1 MNRQQDNMKYDFDRI
16 NNRIGTG
23 SMKWDVHPEAIPLWV
38 ANMDFQTL
46 PDITEALRQRVDQ
59 GIFGYTQVPE
69 SYYEAIVNWFGRRHQ
84 WAIDRN
90 WILYTSGVIPA
101 TAAALKAFTLP
112 GEKVLIQTPV
122 YNCFFSSI
130 ANCGCAPI
138 ENELVREGDTYR
150 VDFDDF
156 ERKCADPKTTVFLL
170 CNPHN
175 PAGRVWKR
183 EELERMNDICLRHDV
198 KVISDEIHCELIM
211 PGHKFVP
218 FASVSDACADN
229 CVVLNSPTKN
239 FNIAGLQ
246 IANIICKNREW
257 LRRIDRAVN
266 INETCDVNPFGVIA
280 LQEAYN
286 KGDEWID
293 QLNVY
298 LYDNYMAL
306 KDFFRRELPQL
317 EVLRLEGTYLVWV
330 DITALEFT
338 SDEVEQML
346 LRDAKVWVNSGT
358 MYGSKAGQGYLRIN
372 IATPRATL
380 MEGLKRMGRLLSQ
393 YLADEEEFGCK
404 A

>member
-1 MNRQQDNMKYDFDRI
+1 MKYNFDSI
-16 NNRIGTG
+16 NNRVGTN
-23 SMKWDVHPEAIPLWV
+23 SVKWDIHPDVIPLWV
-38 ANMDFQTL
+38 ADMDFQVFPEL
-46 PDITEALRQRVDQ
+46 KEALSKRVDE
-59 GIFGYTQVPE
+59 GIFGYTLVPE
-69 SYYEAIVNWFGRRHQ
+69 SYYEAIINWFDRRHH
-84 WAIDRN
+84 WHIDRS

-101 TAAALKAFTLP
+101 MAAALKAFTLP

-130 ANCGCAPI
+130 ANCGCEPV
-138 ENELVREGDTYR
+138 ENELVREGNTYR
-150 VDFDDF
+150 IDFADF
-156 ERKCADPKTTVFLL
+156 ENKCADPKTTVFLL

-175 PAGRVWKR
+175 PAGRVWTK
-183 EELERMNDICLRHDV
+183 EELERMNEICMRHDV

-211 PGHKFVP
+211 PGYTFVP
-218 FASVSDACADN
+218 FASVSEACADN
-229 CVVLNSPTKN
+229 SVILNSPTKN

-246 IANIICKNREW
+246 IANIICKNRQW

-286 KGDEWID
+286 KGAEWID
-293 QLNVY
+293 ELNTY
-298 LYDNYMAL
+298 LYDNYKAL
-306 KDFFRRELPQL
+306 KGFFHEELPKL
-317 EVLRLEGTYLVWV
+317 EVLKLEGTYLVWV

-338 SDEVEQML
+338 SDEVADKL
-346 LRDAKVWVNSGT
+346 LKEAKVWVNSGT
-358 MYGSKAGQGYLRIN
+358 MYGRKAGQGYLRIN

-393 YLADEEEFGCK
+393 YLVEEGEFGCK

>member
-1 MNRQQDNMKYDFDRI
+1 MKYNFDSI
-16 NNRIGTG
+16 NNRVGTN
-23 SMKWDVHPEAIPLWV
+23 SVKWDIHPDVIPLWV
-38 ANMDFQTL
+38 ADMDFQVL
-46 PDITEALRQRVDQ
+46 PELKEALSKRVDE
-59 GIFGYTQVPE
+59 GIFGYTLVPE
-69 SYYEAIVNWFGRRHQ
+69 SYYEAIINWFDRRHH
-84 WAIDRN
+84 WHIDRS

-101 TAAALKAFTLP
+101 MAAALKAFTLP

-130 ANCGCAPI
+130 ANCGCEPV
-138 ENELVREGDTYR
+138 ENELVREGNTYR
-150 VDFDDF
+150 IDFVDF
-156 ERKCADPKTTVFLL
+156 ENKCADPKTTVFLL

-175 PAGRVWKR
+175 PAGRVWTK
-183 EELERMNDICLRHDV
+183 EELERMNEICMRHDV

-211 PGHKFVP
+211 PGYTFVP
-218 FASVSDACADN
+218 FASVSEACADN
-229 CVVLNSPTKN
+229 SVILNSPTKN

-246 IANIICKNREW
+246 IANIICKNRQW

-286 KGDEWID
+286 KGAEWID
-293 QLNVY
+293 ELNTY
-298 LYDNYMAL
+298 LYDNYKAL
-306 KDFFRRELPQL
+306 KDFFHEELPKL
-317 EVLRLEGTYLVWV
+317 EVLKLEGTYLVWV

-338 SDEVEQML
+338 SDEVADKL
-346 LRDAKVWVNSGT
+346 LKEAKVWVNSGT
-358 MYGSKAGQGYLRIN
+358 MYGRKAGQGYLRIN

-393 YLADEEEFGCK
+393 YLVEEGEFGCK

>member
-1 MNRQQDNMKYDFDRI
+1 MKYDFDSI
-16 NNRIGTG
+16 NNRVDTN
-23 SMKWDVHPEAIPLWV
+23 SVKWDIHPDAIPLWV
-38 ANMDFQTL
+38 ADMDFQVL
-46 PDITEALRQRVDQ
+46 PELKEALSKRVDE
-59 GIFGYTQVPE
+59 GIFGYTLVPE
-69 SYYEAIVNWFGRRHQ
+69 SYYEAIINWFDRRHH
-84 WAIDRN
+84 WHIDRS

-101 TAAALKAFTLP
+101 MAAALKAFTLP

-130 ANCGCAPI
+130 ANCGCEPV
-138 ENELVREGDTYR
+138 ENELVREGNTYR
-150 VDFDDF
+150 IDFADF
-156 ERKCADPKTTVFLL
+156 ENKCADPKTTVFLL

-175 PAGRVWKR
+175 PAGRVWTK
-183 EELERMNDICLRHDV
+183 EELERMNEICMRHDV

-211 PGHKFVP
+211 AGYTFVP
-218 FASVSDACADN
+218 FASVSEACADN
-229 CVVLNSPTKN
+229 SVILNSPTKN

-246 IANIICKNREW
+246 IANIICKNRQW

-286 KGDEWID
+286 KGAEWID
-293 QLNVY
+293 ELNTY
-298 LYDNYMAL
+298 LYDNYKAL
-306 KDFFRRELPQL
+306 KDFFHEELPKL
-317 EVLRLEGTYLVWV
+317 EVLKLEGTYLVWV

-338 SDEVEQML
+338 SDEVADKL
-346 LRDAKVWVNSGT
+346 LKEAKVWVNSGT
-358 MYGSKAGQGYLRIN
+358 MYGRKAGQGYLRIN

-393 YLADEEEFGCK
+393 YLVEEGEFGCK

>member
-1 MNRQQDNMKYDFDRI
+1 MKYDFDSV
-16 NNRIGTG
+16 NNRVGTN
-23 SMKWDVHPEAIPLWV
+23 SVKWDIHPDVIPLWV
-38 ANMDFQTL
+38 ADMDFQVL
-46 PDITEALRQRVDQ
+46 PEIKEALSRRVEQ
-59 GIFGYTQVPE
+59 GIFGYTEVPE
-69 SYYEAIVNWFGRRHQ
+69 SYYEAIINWFDRRHH
-84 WAIDRN
+84 WHIDRS

-130 ANCGCAPI
+130 ANCGCEPV
-138 ENELVREGDTYR
+138 ENELVREGNTYR
-150 VDFDDF
+150 IDFADF
-156 ERKCADPKTTVFLL
+156 ENKCADPKTTVFLL

-175 PAGRVWKR
+175 PAGRVWTK
-183 EELERMNDICLRHDV
+183 EELERMNEICMRHDV

-211 PGHKFVP
+211 PGYTFVP
-218 FASVSDACADN
+218 FASISEACADN
-229 CVVLNSPTKN
+229 SVILNSPTKN

-286 KGDEWID
+286 KGAEWID
-293 QLNVY
+293 ELNTY
-298 LYDNYMAL
+298 LYDNYKAL
-306 KDFFRRELPQL
+306 KDFFHEELPKL
-317 EVLRLEGTYLVWV
+317 EVLKLEGTYLVWV

-338 SDEVEQML
+338 SDEVADKL
-346 LRDAKVWVNSGT
+346 LKEAKVWVNSGT
-358 MYGSKAGQGYLRIN
+358 MYGRKAGQGYLRIN

-393 YLADEEEFGCK
+393 YLVEEGEFGCK

>member
-1 MNRQQDNMKYDFDRI
+1 MKYDFDSV
-16 NNRIGTG
+16 NNRVGTN
-23 SMKWDVHPEAIPLWV
+23 SVKWDIHPDVIPLWV
-38 ANMDFQTL
+38 ADMDFQVL
-46 PDITEALRQRVDQ
+46 PEIKEALSRRVEQ
-59 GIFGYTQVPE
+59 GIFGYTEVPE
-69 SYYEAIVNWFGRRHQ
+69 SYYEAIINWFDRRHH
-84 WAIDRN
+84 WHIDRS

-101 TAAALKAFTLP
+101 MAAALKAFTLP

-130 ANCGCAPI
+130 ANCGCEPV
-138 ENELVREGDTYR
+138 ENELVREGNTYR
-150 VDFDDF
+150 IDFADF
-156 ERKCADPKTTVFLL
+156 ENKCADPKTTVFLL

-175 PAGRVWKR
+175 PAGRVWTK
-183 EELERMNDICLRHDV
+183 EELERMNEICMRHDV

-211 PGHKFVP
+211 PGYTFVP
-218 FASVSDACADN
+218 FASVSEACADN
-229 CVVLNSPTKN
+229 SVILNSPTKN

-286 KGDEWID
+286 KGAEWID
-293 QLNVY
+293 ELNTY
-298 LYDNYMAL
+298 LYDNYKAL
-306 KDFFRRELPQL
+306 KDFFHEELPKL
-317 EVLRLEGTYLVWV
+317 EVLKLEGTYLVWV

-338 SDEVEQML
+338 SDEVADKL
-346 LRDAKVWVNSGT
+346 LKEAKVWVNSGT
-358 MYGSKAGQGYLRIN
+358 MYGRKAGQGYLRIN

-393 YLADEEEFGCK
+393 YLVEEGEFGCK

>member
-1 MNRQQDNMKYDFDRI
+1 MKYNFDSI
-16 NNRIGTG
+16 NNRVGTN
-23 SMKWDVHPEAIPLWV
+23 SVKWDIHPDVIPLWV
-38 ANMDFQTL
+38 ADMDFQVFPEL
-46 PDITEALRQRVDQ
+46 KEALSKRVDE
-59 GIFGYTQVPE
+59 GIFGYTLVPE
-69 SYYEAIVNWFGRRHQ
+69 SYYEAIINWFDRRHH
-84 WAIDRN
+84 WHIDRS

-101 TAAALKAFTLP
+101 MAAALKAFTLP

-130 ANCGCAPI
+130 ANCGCEPV
-138 ENELVREGDTYR
+138 ENELVREGNTYR
-150 VDFDDF
+150 IDFADF
-156 ERKCADPKTTVFLL
+156 ENKCADPKTTVFLL

-175 PAGRVWKR
+175 PAGRVWTK
-183 EELERMNDICLRHDV
+183 EELERMNEICMRHDV

-211 PGHKFVP
+211 PGYTFVP
-218 FASVSDACADN
+218 FASISEACADN
-229 CVVLNSPTKN
+229 SVILNSPTKN

-286 KGDEWID
+286 KGAEWID
-293 QLNVY
+293 ELNTY
-298 LYDNYMAL
+298 LYDNYKAL
-306 KDFFRRELPQL
+306 KDFFHEELPKL
-317 EVLRLEGTYLVWV
+317 EVLKLEGTYLVWV

-338 SDEVEQML
+338 SDEVADKL
-346 LRDAKVWVNSGT
+346 LKEAKVWVNSGT
-358 MYGSKAGQGYLRIN
+358 MYGRKAGQGYLRIN

-393 YLADEEEFGCK
+393 YLVEEGEFGCK

>member
-1 MNRQQDNMKYDFDRI
+1 MKYNFDSI
-16 NNRIGTG
+16 NNRVGTN
-23 SMKWDVHPEAIPLWV
+23 SVKWDIHPDVIPLWV
-38 ANMDFQTL
+38 ADMDFQVL
-46 PDITEALRQRVDQ
+46 PELKEALSKRVDE
-59 GIFGYTQVPE
+59 GIFGYTMVPE
-69 SYYEAIVNWFGRRHQ
+69 SYYEAIINWFDRRHH
-84 WAIDRN
+84 WHIDRS

-101 TAAALKAFTLP
+101 MAAALKAFTLP

-130 ANCGCAPI
+130 ANCGCEPV
-138 ENELVREGDTYR
+138 ENELVREGNTYR
-150 VDFDDF
+150 IDFADF
-156 ERKCADPKTTVFLL
+156 ENKCADPKTTVFLL

-175 PAGRVWKR
+175 PAGRVWTK
-183 EELERMNDICLRHDV
+183 EELERMNEICMRHDV

-211 PGHKFVP
+211 PGYTFVP
-218 FASVSDACADN
+218 FASVSEACADN
-229 CVVLNSPTKN
+229 SVILNSPTKN

-246 IANIICKNREW
+246 IANIICKNRQW

-286 KGDEWID
+286 KGAEWID
-293 QLNVY
+293 ELNTY
-298 LYDNYMAL
+298 LYDNYKAL
-306 KDFFRRELPQL
+306 KDFFHEELPKL
-317 EVLRLEGTYLVWV
+317 EVLKLEGTYLVWV

-338 SDEVEQML
+338 SDEVADKL
-346 LRDAKVWVNSGT
+346 LKEAKVWVNSGT
-358 MYGSKAGQGYLRIN
+358 MYGRKAGQGYLRIN

-393 YLADEEEFGCK
+393 YLVEEGEFGCK

>member
-1 MNRQQDNMKYDFDRI
+1 MKYNFDSI
-16 NNRIGTG
+16 NNRVGTN
-23 SMKWDVHPEAIPLWV
+23 SVKWDIHPDVIPLWV
-38 ANMDFQTL
+38 ADMDFQVL
-46 PDITEALRQRVDQ
+46 PELKEALSKRVDE
-59 GIFGYTQVPE
+59 GIFGYTLVPE
-69 SYYEAIVNWFGRRHQ
+69 SYYEAIINWFDRRHH
-84 WAIDRN
+84 WHIDCS

-101 TAAALKAFTLP
+101 MAAALKAFTLP

-130 ANCGCAPI
+130 ANCGCEPV
-138 ENELVREGDTYR
+138 ENELVREGNTYR
-150 VDFDDF
+150 IDFADF
-156 ERKCADPKTTVFLL
+156 ENKCADPKTTVFLL

-175 PAGRVWKR
+175 PAGRVWTKG
-183 EELERMNDICLRHDV
+183 ELERMNEICMRHDV

-211 PGHKFVP
+211 PGYTFVP
-218 FASVSDACADN
+218 FASVSEACADN
-229 CVVLNSPTKN
+229 SVILNSPTKN

-246 IANIICKNREW
+246 IANIICKNRQW

-286 KGDEWID
+286 KGAEWID
-293 QLNVY
+293 ELNTY
-298 LYDNYMAL
+298 LYDNYKAL
-306 KDFFRRELPQL
+306 KDFFHEELPKL
-317 EVLRLEGTYLVWV
+317 EVLKLEGTYLVWV

-338 SDEVEQML
+338 SDEVADKL
-346 LRDAKVWVNSGT
+346 LKEAKVWVNSGT
-358 MYGSKAGQGYLRIN
+358 MYGRKAGQGYLRIN

-393 YLADEEEFGCK
+393 YLVEEGEFGCK

>member
-1 MNRQQDNMKYDFDRI
+1 MKYDFDSV
-16 NNRIGTG
+16 NNRVGTN
-23 SMKWDVHPEAIPLWV
+23 SVKWDIHPDVIPLWV
-38 ANMDFQTL
+38 ADMDFQVL
-46 PDITEALRQRVDQ
+46 PEIKEALSRRVEQ
-59 GIFGYTQVPE
+59 GIFGYTEVPE
-69 SYYEAIVNWFGRRHQ
+69 SYYEAIINWFDRRHH
-84 WAIDRN
+84 WHIDRS

-101 TAAALKAFTLP
+101 MAAALKAFTLP

-130 ANCGCAPI
+130 ANCGCEPV
-138 ENELVREGDTYR
+138 ENELVREGNTYR
-150 VDFDDF
+150 IDFADF
-156 ERKCADPKTTVFLL
+156 ENKCADPKTTVFLL

-175 PAGRVWKR
+175 PAGRVWTK
-183 EELERMNDICLRHDV
+183 EELERMNEICMRHDV

-211 PGHKFVP
+211 PGYTFVP
-218 FASVSDACADN
+218 FASISEACADN
-229 CVVLNSPTKN
+229 SVILNSPTKN

-286 KGDEWID
+286 KGAEWID
-293 QLNVY
+293 ELNAY
-298 LYDNYMAL
+298 LYDNYKAL
-306 KDFFRRELPQL
+306 KDFFHEELPKL
-317 EVLRLEGTYLVWV
+317 EVLKLEGTYLVWV

-338 SDEVEQML
+338 SDEVADKL
-346 LRDAKVWVNSGT
+346 LKEAKVWVNSGT
-358 MYGSKAGQGYLRIN
+358 MYGRKAGQGYLRIN

-393 YLADEEEFGCK
+393 YLVEEGEFGCK

>member
-1 MNRQQDNMKYDFDRI
+1 MKYNFDSI
-16 NNRIGTG
+16 NNRVGTN
-23 SMKWDVHPEAIPLWV
+23 SVKWDIHPDVIPLWV
-38 ANMDFQTL
+38 ADMDFQVL
-46 PDITEALRQRVDQ
+46 PELKEALSKRVDE
-59 GIFGYTQVPE
+59 GIFGYTLVPE
-69 SYYEAIVNWFGRRHQ
+69 SYYEAIINWFDRRHH
-84 WAIDRN
+84 WHIDRS

-130 ANCGCAPI
+130 ANCGCEPV
-138 ENELVREGDTYR
+138 ENELVREGNTYR
-150 VDFDDF
+150 IDFADF
-156 ERKCADPKTTVFLL
+156 ENKCADPKTTVFLL

-175 PAGRVWKR
+175 PAGRVWTK
-183 EELERMNDICLRHDV
+183 EELERMNEICMRHDV

-211 PGHKFVP
+211 PGYTFVP
-218 FASVSDACADN
+218 FASVSEACADN
-229 CVVLNSPTKN
+229 SVILNSPTKN

-246 IANIICKNREW
+246 IANIICKNRQW

-286 KGDEWID
+286 KGAEWID
-293 QLNVY
+293 ELNTY
-298 LYDNYMAL
+298 LYDNYKAL
-306 KDFFRRELPQL
+306 KDFFHEELPKL
-317 EVLRLEGTYLVWV
+317 EVLKLEGTYLVWV

-338 SDEVEQML
+338 SDEVADKL
-346 LRDAKVWVNSGT
+346 LKEAKVWVNSGT
-358 MYGSKAGQGYLRIN
+358 MYGRKAGQGYLRIN

-393 YLADEEEFGCK
+393 YLVEEGEFGCK

>member
-1 MNRQQDNMKYDFDRI
+1 MKYNFDSI
-16 NNRIGTG
+16 NNRVGTN
-23 SMKWDVHPEAIPLWV
+23 SVKWDIHPDVIPLWV
-38 ANMDFQTL
+38 ADRDFQVL
-46 PDITEALRQRVDQ
+46 PELKEALSKRVDE
-59 GIFGYTQVPE
+59 GIFGYTLVPE
-69 SYYEAIVNWFGRRHQ
+69 SYYEAIINWFDRRHH
-84 WAIDRN
+84 WHIDRS

-101 TAAALKAFTLP
+101 MAAALKAFTLP

-130 ANCGCAPI
+130 ANCGCEPV
-138 ENELVREGDTYR
+138 ENELVREGNTYR
-150 VDFDDF
+150 IDFADF
-156 ERKCADPKTTVFLL
+156 ENKCADPKTTVFLL

-175 PAGRVWKR
+175 PAGRVWTK
-183 EELERMNDICLRHDV
+183 EELERMNEICMRHDV

-211 PGHKFVP
+211 PGYTFVP
-218 FASVSDACADN
+218 FASISEACADN
-229 CVVLNSPTKN
+229 SVILNSPTKN

-286 KGDEWID
+286 KGAEWID
-293 QLNVY
+293 ELNTY
-298 LYDNYMAL
+298 LYDNYKAL
-306 KDFFRRELPQL
+306 KDFFHEELPKL
-317 EVLRLEGTYLVWV
+317 EVLKLEGTYLVWV

-338 SDEVEQML
+338 SDEVADKL
-346 LRDAKVWVNSGT
+346 LKEAKVWVNSGT
-358 MYGSKAGQGYLRIN
+358 MYGRKAGQGYLRIN

-393 YLADEEEFGCK
+393 YLVEEGEFGCK

>member
-1 MNRQQDNMKYDFDRI
+1 MKYNFDSI
-16 NNRIGTG
+16 NNRVGTN
-23 SMKWDVHPEAIPLWV
+23 SVKWDIHPDVIPLWV
-38 ANMDFQTL
+38 ADRDFQVL
-46 PDITEALRQRVDQ
+46 PELKEALSKRVDE
-59 GIFGYTQVPE
+59 GIFGYTLVPE
-69 SYYEAIVNWFGRRHQ
+69 SYYEAIINWFDRRHH
-84 WAIDRN
+84 WHIDRS

-101 TAAALKAFTLP
+101 MAAALKAFTLP

-130 ANCGCAPI
+130 ANCGCEPV
-138 ENELVREGDTYR
+138 ENELVREGNTYR
-150 VDFDDF
+150 IDFADF
-156 ERKCADPKTTVFLL
+156 ENKCADPKTTVFLL

-175 PAGRVWKR
+175 PAGRVWTK
-183 EELERMNDICLRHDV
+183 EELERMNEICMRHDV

-211 PGHKFVP
+211 PGYTFVP
-218 FASVSDACADN
+218 FASVSEACADN
-229 CVVLNSPTKN
+229 SVILNSPTKN

-246 IANIICKNREW
+246 IANIICKNRQW

-286 KGDEWID
+286 KGAEWID
-293 QLNVY
+293 ELNTY
-298 LYDNYMAL
+298 LYDNYKAL
-306 KDFFRRELPQL
+306 KDFFHEELPKL
-317 EVLRLEGTYLVWV
+317 EVLKLEGTYLVWV

-338 SDEVEQML
+338 SDEVADKL
-346 LRDAKVWVNSGT
+346 LKEAKVWVNSGT
-358 MYGSKAGQGYLRIN
+358 MYGRKAGQGYLRIN

-393 YLADEEEFGCK
+393 YLVEEGEFGCK

>member
-1 MNRQQDNMKYDFDRI
+1 MKYDFDSV
-16 NNRIGTG
+16 NNRVGTN
-23 SMKWDVHPEAIPLWV
+23 SVKWDIHPDVIPLWV
-38 ANMDFQTL
+38 ADMDFQVL
-46 PDITEALRQRVDQ
+46 PEIKEALSRRVEQ
-59 GIFGYTQVPE
+59 GIFGYTEVPE
-69 SYYEAIVNWFGRRHQ
+69 SYYEAIINWFDRRHH
-84 WAIDRN
+84 WHIDRS

-130 ANCGCAPI
+130 ANCGCEPV
-138 ENELVREGDTYR
+138 ENELVREGNTYR
-150 VDFDDF
+150 IDFADF
-156 ERKCADPKTTVFLL
+156 EKKCADPKTTVFLL

-175 PAGRVWKR
+175 PAGRVWTK
-183 EELERMNDICLRHDV
+183 EELERMNEICMRHDV

-211 PGHKFVP
+211 PGYTFVP
-218 FASVSDACADN
+218 FASISEACADN
-229 CVVLNSPTKN
+229 SVILNSPTKN

-286 KGDEWID
+286 KGAEWID
-293 QLNVY
+293 ELNTY
-298 LYDNYMAL
+298 LYDNYKAL
-306 KDFFRRELPQL
+306 KDFFHEELPKL
-317 EVLRLEGTYLVWV
+317 EVLKLEGTYLVWV

-338 SDEVEQML
+338 SDEVADKL
-346 LRDAKVWVNSGT
+346 LKEAKVWVNSGT
-358 MYGSKAGQGYLRIN
+358 MYGRKAGQGYLRIN

-393 YLADEEEFGCK
+393 YLVEEGEFGCK

>member
-1 MNRQQDNMKYDFDRI
+1 MKYNFDSI
-16 NNRIGTG
+16 NNRVGTN
-23 SMKWDVHPEAIPLWV
+23 SVKWDIHPDVIPLWV
-38 ANMDFQTL
+38 ADMDFQVL
-46 PDITEALRQRVDQ
+46 PELKEALSKRVDE
-59 GIFGYTQVPE
+59 GIFGYTLVPE
-69 SYYEAIVNWFGRRHQ
+69 SYYEAIINWFDRRHH
-84 WAIDRN
+84 WHIDRS

-101 TAAALKAFTLP
+101 MAAALKAFTLP

-130 ANCGCAPI
+130 ANCGCEPV
-138 ENELVREGDTYR
+138 ENELVREGNTYR
-150 VDFDDF
+150 IDFADF
-156 ERKCADPKTTVFLL
+156 ENKCADPKTTVFLL

-175 PAGRVWKR
+175 PAGRVWTK
-183 EELERMNDICLRHDV
+183 EELESMNEICMRHDV

-211 PGHKFVP
+211 PGYTFVP
-218 FASVSDACADN
+218 FASVSEACADN
-229 CVVLNSPTKN
+229 SVILNSPTKN

-246 IANIICKNREW
+246 IANIICKNRQW

-286 KGDEWID
+286 KGAEWID
-293 QLNVY
+293 ELNTY
-298 LYDNYMAL
+298 LYDNYKAL
-306 KDFFRRELPQL
+306 KDFFHEELPKL
-317 EVLRLEGTYLVWV
+317 EVLKLEGTYLVWV

-338 SDEVEQML
+338 SDEVADKL
-346 LRDAKVWVNSGT
+346 LKEAKVWVNSGT
-358 MYGSKAGQGYLRIN
+358 MYGRKAGQGYRRIN

-393 YLADEEEFGCK
+393 YLVEEGEFGCK

>member
-1 MNRQQDNMKYDFDRI
+1 MKYNFDSI
-16 NNRIGTG
+16 NNRVGTN
-23 SMKWDVHPEAIPLWV
+23 SVKWDIHPDVIPLWV
-38 ANMDFQTL
+38 ADMDFQVFPEL
-46 PDITEALRQRVDQ
+46 KEALSKRVDE
-59 GIFGYTQVPE
+59 GIFGYTLVPE
-69 SYYEAIVNWFGRRHQ
+69 SYYEAIINWFDRRHH
-84 WAIDRN
+84 WHIDRS

-101 TAAALKAFTLP
+101 MAAALKAFTLP

-130 ANCGCAPI
+130 ANCGCEPV
-138 ENELVREGDTYR
+138 ENELVREGNTYR
-150 VDFDDF
+150 IDFADF
-156 ERKCADPKTTVFLL
+156 ENKCADPKTTVFLL

-175 PAGRVWKR
+175 PAGRVWTKG
-183 EELERMNDICLRHDV
+183 ELERMNEICMRHDV

-211 PGHKFVP
+211 PGYTFVP
-218 FASVSDACADN
+218 FASVSEACADN
-229 CVVLNSPTKN
+229 SVILNSPTKN

-246 IANIICKNREW
+246 IANIICKNRQW

-286 KGDEWID
+286 KGAEWID
-293 QLNVY
+293 ELNTY
-298 LYDNYMAL
+298 LYDNYKAL
-306 KDFFRRELPQL
+306 KDFFHEELPKL
-317 EVLRLEGTYLVWV
+317 EVLKLEGTYLVWV

-338 SDEVEQML
+338 SDEVADKL
-346 LRDAKVWVNSGT
+346 LKEAKVWVNSGT
-358 MYGSKAGQGYLRIN
+358 MYGRKAGQGYLRIN

-393 YLADEEEFGCK
+393 YLVEEGEFGCK

>member
-1 MNRQQDNMKYDFDRI
+1 MKYDFDSV
-16 NNRIGTG
+16 NNRVGTN
-23 SMKWDVHPEAIPLWV
+23 SVKWDIQPDVIPLWV
-38 ANMDFQTL
+38 ADMDFQVL
-46 PDITEALRQRVDQ
+46 PEIKEALSRRVEQ
-59 GIFGYTQVPE
+59 GIFGYTEVPE
-69 SYYEAIVNWFGRRHQ
+69 SYYEAIINWFDRRHH
-84 WAIDRN
+84 WHIDRS

-130 ANCGCAPI
+130 ANCGCEPV
-138 ENELVREGDTYR
+138 ENELVREGNTYR
-150 VDFDDF
+150 IDFADF
-156 ERKCADPKTTVFLL
+156 EKKCADPKTTVFLL

-175 PAGRVWKR
+175 PAGRVWTKD
-183 EELERMNDICLRHDV
+183 ELERMNEICMRHDV

-211 PGHKFVP
+211 PGYTFVP
-218 FASVSDACADN
+218 FASISEACADN
-229 CVVLNSPTKN
+229 SVILNSPTKN

-286 KGDEWID
+286 KGAEWID
-293 QLNVY
+293 ELNAY
-298 LYDNYMAL
+298 LYDNYKAL
-306 KDFFRRELPQL
+306 KDFFHEELPKL
-317 EVLRLEGTYLVWV
+317 EVLKLEGTYLVWV

-338 SDEVEQML
+338 SDEVADKL
-346 LRDAKVWVNSGT
+346 LKEAKVWVNSGT
-358 MYGSKAGQGYLRIN
+358 MYGRKAGQGYLRIN

-393 YLADEEEFGCK
+393 YLVEEGEFGCK

>member
-1 MNRQQDNMKYDFDRI
+1 MKYNFDSI
-16 NNRIGTG
+16 NNRVGTN
-23 SMKWDVHPEAIPLWV
+23 SVKWDIHPDVIPLWV
-38 ANMDFQTL
+38 ADMDFQVL
-46 PDITEALRQRVDQ
+46 PELKEALSKRVDE
-59 GIFGYTQVPE
+59 GIFGYTLVPE
-69 SYYEAIVNWFGRRHQ
+69 SYYEAIINWFDRRHH
-84 WAIDRN
+84 WHIDRS

-101 TAAALKAFTLP
+101 MAAALKAFTLP

-130 ANCGCAPI
+130 ANCGCEPV
-138 ENELVREGDTYR
+138 ENELVREGNTYR
-150 VDFDDF
+150 IDFADF
-156 ERKCADPKTTVFLL
+156 ENKCADPKTTVFLL

-175 PAGRVWKR
+175 PAGRVWTK
-183 EELERMNDICLRHDV
+183 EELERMNEICMRHDV

-211 PGHKFVP
+211 PGYTFVP
-218 FASVSDACADN
+218 FASVSEACADN
-229 CVVLNSPTKN
+229 SVILNSPTKN

-246 IANIICKNREW
+246 IANIICKNRQW

-286 KGDEWID
+286 KGAEWID
-293 QLNVY
+293 ELNTY
-298 LYDNYMAL
+298 LYDNYKAL
-306 KDFFRRELPQL
+306 KHFFHEELPKL
-317 EVLRLEGTYLVWV
+317 EVLKLEGTYLVWV

-338 SDEVEQML
+338 SDEVADKL
-346 LRDAKVWVNSGT
+346 LKEAKVWVNSGT
-358 MYGSKAGQGYLRIN
+358 MYGRKAGQGYLRIN

-393 YLADEEEFGCK
+393 YLVEEGEFGCK

>member
-1 MNRQQDNMKYDFDRI
+1 MKYNFDSI
-16 NNRIGTG
+16 NNRVGTN
-23 SMKWDVHPEAIPLWV
+23 SVKWDIHPDVIPLWV
-38 ANMDFQTL
+38 ADMDFQVL
-46 PDITEALRQRVDQ
+46 PELKEALSKRVDE
-59 GIFGYTQVPE
+59 GIFGYTLVPE
-69 SYYEAIVNWFGRRHQ
+69 SYYEAIINWFDRRHH
-84 WAIDRN
+84 WHIDRS

-101 TAAALKAFTLP
+101 MAAALKAFTLP

-130 ANCGCAPI
+130 ANCGCEPV
-138 ENELVREGDTYR
+138 ENELVREGNTYR
-150 VDFDDF
+150 IDFADF
-156 ERKCADPKTTVFLL
+156 ENKCADPKTTVFLL

-175 PAGRVWKR
+175 PAGRVWTK
-183 EELERMNDICLRHDV
+183 EELERMNEICMRHDV

-211 PGHKFVP
+211 PGYTFVP
-218 FASVSDACADN
+218 FASVSEACADN
-229 CVVLNSPTKN
+229 SVILNSPTKN

-246 IANIICKNREW
+246 IANIICKNRQW

-286 KGDEWID
+286 RGAEWID
-293 QLNVY
+293 ELNAY
-298 LYDNYMAL
+298 LYDNYKAL
-306 KDFFRRELPQL
+306 KDFFHEELPKL
-317 EVLRLEGTYLVWV
+317 EVLKLEGTYLVWV

-338 SDEVEQML
+338 SDEVADKL
-346 LRDAKVWVNSGT
+346 LKEAKVWVNSGT
-358 MYGSKAGQGYLRIN
+358 MYGRKAGQGYLRIN

-393 YLADEEEFGCK
+393 YLVEEGEFGCK

>member
-1 MNRQQDNMKYDFDRI
+1 MKYNFDSI
-16 NNRIGTG
+16 NNRVGTN
-23 SMKWDVHPEAIPLWV
+23 SVKWDIHPDVIPLWV
-38 ANMDFQTL
+38 ADMDFQVL
-46 PDITEALRQRVDQ
+46 PELKEALSKRVDE
-59 GIFGYTQVPE
+59 GIFGYTLVPE
-69 SYYEAIVNWFGRRHQ
+69 SYYEAIINWFDRRHH
-84 WAIDRN
+84 WHIDRS

-101 TAAALKAFTLP
+101 MAAALKAFTLP

-130 ANCGCAPI
+130 ANCGCEPV
-138 ENELVREGDTYR
+138 ENELVREGNTYR
-150 VDFDDF
+150 IDFADF
-156 ERKCADPKTTVFLL
+156 ENKCADPKTTVFLL

-175 PAGRVWKR
+175 PAGRVWTK
-183 EELERMNDICLRHDV
+183 EELERMNEICMRHDV

-211 PGHKFVP
+211 PGYTFVP
-218 FASVSDACADN
+218 FASVSEACADN
-229 CVVLNSPTKN
+229 SVILNSPTKN

-246 IANIICKNREW
+246 IANIICKNRQW

-286 KGDEWID
+286 KGAEWID
-293 QLNVY
+293 ELNTY
-298 LYDNYMAL
+298 LYDNYKAL
-306 KDFFRRELPQL
+306 KDFFHEELPKL
-317 EVLRLEGTYLVWV
+317 EVLKLEGTYLVWV

-338 SDEVEQML
+338 SDEVADKL
-346 LRDAKVWVNSGT
+346 LKEAKVWVNSGT
-358 MYGSKAGQGYLRIN
+358 MCGRKAGQGYLRIN

-393 YLADEEEFGCK
+393 YLVEEGEFGCK

>member
-1 MNRQQDNMKYDFDRI
+1 MKYNFDSI
-16 NNRIGTG
+16 NNRVGTN
-23 SMKWDVHPEAIPLWV
+23 SVKWDIHPDVIPLWV
-38 ANMDFQTL
+38 ADMDFQVL
-46 PDITEALRQRVDQ
+46 PELKEALSKRVDE
-59 GIFGYTQVPE
+59 GIFGYTLVPE
-69 SYYEAIVNWFGRRHQ
+69 SYYEAIINWFDRRHH
-84 WAIDRN
+84 WHIDRS

-101 TAAALKAFTLP
+101 MAAALKAFTLP

-130 ANCGCAPI
+130 ANCGCEPV
-138 ENELVREGDTYR
+138 ENELVREGNTYR
-150 VDFDDF
+150 IDFADF
-156 ERKCADPKTTVFLL
+156 ENKCADPKTTVFLL

-175 PAGRVWKR
+175 PAGRVWTK
-183 EELERMNDICLRHDV
+183 EELERMNEICMRHDV

-211 PGHKFVP
+211 PGYTFVP
-218 FASVSDACADN
+218 FASVSEACADN
-229 CVVLNSPTKN
+229 SVILNSPTKN

-246 IANIICKNREW
+246 IANIICKNRQW

-286 KGDEWID
+286 KGAEWID
-293 QLNVY
+293 ELNTY
-298 LYDNYMAL
+298 LYDNYKAL
-306 KDFFRRELPQL
+306 KDFFHEELPKL
-317 EVLRLEGTYLVWV
+317 EVLKLEGTYLVWV

-338 SDEVEQML
+338 SDEVADKL
-346 LRDAKVWVNSGT
+346 LKEAKVWVNSGT
-358 MYGSKAGQGYLRIN
+358 KYGRKAGQGYLRIN

-393 YLADEEEFGCK
+393 YLVEEGEFGCK